1 MSRLALSATRSID
14 IIELLATF
22 PDRGFSMSEISRAT
36 GINIA
41 SCHAVLTTLTNRGYL
56 VRSGNDKSYK
66 LGLSLI
72 AVGHGAEKSQPI
84 AVRAM
89 AAADKLRAELGA
101 GALLTTAVGEEILAV
116 YALEGPTGRS
126 PGMHD
131 GERLPLVAPLGA
143 PFLAWAPEWEVEAWL
158 GRREEPQDPTLKARI
173 QRDIAII
180 KQRGF
185 QIYFSTG
192 ETSSFAALIAEMSA
206 SEAVADYKGKISG
219 LAGSFHYHMEQPEKI
234 EDDVSYEVTL
244 IAAPIFDRDGN
255 AIFNLGLGGFSGPL
269 SGKTINRF
277 AERLLLACLEV
288 MRSERTTGRKREHG
302 ATA

>member
-41 SCHAVLTTLTNRGYL
+41 SCHAVLTTLTGRGYL
-56 VRSGNDKSYK
+56 VRSAGDKTYK

-89 AAADKLRAELGA
+89 EAADKLSAELDV
-101 GALLTTAVGEEILAV
+101 GALLTTAVGDEILAV

-143 PFLAWAPEWEVEAWL
+143 PFLAWASQAELEEWLARRPEPNNPDL
-158 GRREEPQDPTLKARI
+158 SARI
-173 QRDIAII
+173 QRDISII
-180 KQRGF
+180 KKRGY
-185 QIYFSTG
+185 QMYFSNG
-192 ETSSFAALIAEMSA
+192 ETVSFAALIAEMSA
-206 SEAVADYKGKISG
+206 SEAVSDYKGKISS
-219 LAGSFHYHMEQPEKI
+219 LASTFHYHMEQPESI
-234 EDDVSYEVTL
+234 DDDASYDVTL

-255 AIFNLGLGGFSGPL
+255 AMFNLGLGGFTGPL
-269 SGKTINRF
+269 SGKTINRC
-277 AERLLLACLEV
+277 AERLLVACLDV
-288 MRSERTTGRKREHG
+288 MRSERTSGRKREHSPAG
-302 ATA
+302 

>member
-56 VRSGNDKSYK
+56 VRSGADKSYK

-72 AVGHGAEKSQPI
+72 AVGHGAEKSQPL

-89 AAADKLRAELGA
+89 EAADRLRAELDI

-131 GERLPLVAPLGA
+131 GERLPLVAPFGA
-143 PFLAWAPEWEVEAWL
+143 PFLAWASEAELEEWMARRTGPEDTKLAE
-158 GRREEPQDPTLKARI
+158 RI
-173 QRDIAII
+173 LRDVATI
-180 KQRGF
+180 KKRGY

-192 ETSSFAALIAEMSA
+192 ETSSFGALLAEMSA
-206 SEAVADYKGKISG
+206 SEAMADYKGKISS
-219 LAGSFHYHMEQPEKI
+219 LASAFHYHMEQPESI
-234 EDDVSYEVTL
+234 EDDASYEVTL

-255 AIFNLGLGGFSGPL
+255 AVFNLGLGGFTGPL
-269 SGKTINRF
+269 DGKTISRY
-277 AERLLLACLEV
+277 AERLLVSCLEV
-288 MRSERTTGRKREHG
+288 MRSERTSGRKREHSP
-302 ATA
+302 AS